1 MRFFNRILIS
11 STFLAGALA
20 SCVHSPEPIEE
31 EPPLAQ
37 QKVQATI
44 TVSMP
49 ARTDDNVETRAGVT
63 DTDIL
68 TCDGLIF
75 DQNGKFLERTPAA
88 SIVEEADGIHITLLF
103 DAVNAQRRIH
113 LVANARDFDTNEDRL
128 DFSILTEG
136 CAESQVG
143 LLKTKELDADRNTQD
158 QIPPCIMWGRL
169 VIPNITVNTNFSS
182 KVNLLRATAC
192 VTAKT
197 AAATADNGL
206 SDFEL
211 EGISACNMATTGY
224 LTPTTTVTTAPTAAP
239 AVTAGRPVGGNILTD
254 ASKSFVYDAA
264 PSIYMYDRNCSTSD
278 YMGVIIKGKYK
289 GESGYYKVLMLN
301 GNTPYNIVRNHRYI
315 LTVTSV
321 SARGYADLETAVN
334 SRPANTLQVSLIDQD
349 PLYSSVTGDSQY
361 TMSLDCNTFEL
372 FGKYASTNDV
382 PAIRMAT
389 VKSTR
394 EVTPTFVYDRSQPW
408 ISNVRAAALGNN
420 TYAIIADFTADNAD
434 HELDITVRSDNLEL
448 PMKVKWHAND
458 VAQTSG
464 SLYSVKLINEGE
476 QDWEVSIVD
485 GQTSPAWFGMT
496 NSEAPRA
503 LSGAGFVTYISS
515 VFDPGAWLHI
525 SAGSNNVARL
535 TKRCGSATNTPISA
549 NMTVIRHQ

>member
-1 MRFFNRILIS
+1 MRFFNKILIS
-11 STFLAGALA
+11 SAFLAGACS
-20 SCVHSPEPIEE
+20 SCVHSPEPVEV

-49 ARTDDNVETRAGVT
+49 ARTDNNVETRAGVT

-128 DFSILTEG
+128 DFSVLTEG

-143 LLKTKELDADRNTQD
+143 LIKTKELDSEKNTQE
-158 QIPPCIMWGRL
+158 QIAPCIMWGRL
-169 VIPNITVNTNFSS
+169 VIPNILVNTNYSA

-197 AAATADNGL
+197 AEATAANGL

-211 EGISACNMATTGY
+211 EGISACNIATTGY
-224 LTPTTTVTTAPTAAP
+224 LTPTTTVTSAPTAAP
-239 AVTAGRPVGGNILTD
+239 ALTAARPVGGNILTD
-254 ASKSFVYDAA
+254 ASKSFVYDSA

-289 GESGYYKVLMLN
+289 GESGYYKILMMN
-301 GNTPYNIVRNHRYI
+301 GSAPFNIVRNHRYV
-315 LTVTSV
+315 LTITSV

-334 SRPANTLQVSLIDQD
+334 SRPANTLQVSLRDED

-361 TMSLDCNTFEL
+361 TLSMDCNTFEL
-372 FGKYASTNDV
+372 FGKYSTTNEI

-394 EVTPTFVYDRSQPW
+394 EVTPTFKYEGNPAW
-408 ISNVRAAALGNN
+408 ISNIRAAALGGN
-420 TYAIIADFTADNAD
+420 TYAIIADFTADDAD
-434 HELDITVRSDNLEL
+434 HEFDITVRSDNLEL
-448 PMKVKWHAND
+448 PLKVKWHAND
-458 VAQTSG
+458 VAQANG
-464 SLYSVKLINEGE
+464 SLYTVKLINDGE
-476 QDWEVSIVD
+476 QDWEVAIVD
-485 GQTSPAWFGMT
+485 GQTSPAWFGLT
-496 NSEAPRA
+496 NVATPRA
-503 LSGAGFVTYISS
+503 LTSAGFVTAINS

-535 TKRCGSATNTPISA
+535 TKRCGNATNQPISA
-549 NMTVIRHQ
+549 NMTVLRHQ